1 MDTSLITSEEEST
14 LTALMQKLPDTFC
27 YDLFCSVAG
36 KFVLPAVEALI
47 FREFEGKKQTLL
59 IQREVSDHIWPSL
72 WHNPGTIIRKS
83 DFVEPGLLGS
93 KTLQKCFQRLE
104 EKEIKGKFKF
114 EPKFKNIFID
124 KTKRGVGLHLLF
136 ECEVESFAEGQF
148 FDIDNLPTNRVG
160 GIERLLKL

>member
-14 LTALMQKLPDTFC
+14 LTALMQKLPDTFG
-27 YDLFCSVAG
+27 YELFCSVAG

-59 IQREVSDHIWPSL
+59 IKREVNDHIWPEL

-83 DFVEPGLLGS
+83 DFIESGLLS
-93 KTLQKCFQRLE
+93 SRTLKKCFERLE
-104 EKEIKGKFKF
+104 NKEIKGKFKSD
-114 EPKFKNIFID
+114 PKFKNIFID

-136 ECEVESFAEGQF
+136 ECEVESFSEGKF
-148 FDIDNLPTNRVG
+148 FDLDNLPKNRVG
-160 GIERLLKL
+160 NIERLLKM